1 MKKKI
6 IIGIFSAFA
15 LFQVVQAK
23 YYLSAASIIPNPS
36 KFDTLEEVI
45 NALVQLIRPVF
56 LLTFLAMLIYGAF
69 VYMTAR
75 DDDSKVKSARSTM
88 IAAIIGF
95 ALAVFAPV
103 IVDFVAKLLG
113 VPGLSTN

>member
-6 IIGIFSAFA
+6 IYSILSVLLIAQILQTNYYVSATA
-15 LFQVVQAK
+15 
-23 YYLSAASIIPNPS
+23 IIPNPS
-36 KFDTLEEVI
+36 KFNTLEEVI

-69 VYMTAR
+69 IYLTAR
-75 DDDSKVKSARSTM
+75 DDENKVKSARSTM

-95 ALAVFAPV
+95 TLAVFAPA

-113 VPGLSTN
+113 VPGLTTT